1 MFFFNAMTSLKLFLS
16 ALVFAASGVVCVY
29 AQSLPQGN
37 AKNNDNGISGLIVNM
52 TRTPD
57 GFDFYRSFLEFW
69 REKPDSE
76 RYSLEIG
83 ERSSKRLGNQV
94 WVMYGQRRLFFSN
107 LPFKLGKIR
116 ELSEQAVD
124 TTHEALIAL
133 ALQMNGPGDPDI
145 AGDEL

>member
-1 MFFFNAMTSLKLFLS
+1 MNVKELFLS
-16 ALVFAASGVVCVY
+16 ALVFAASGLVFVY

-57 GFDFYRSFLEFW
+57 GLDFYRSFLEFW

-94 WVMYGQRRLFFSN
+94 WVMYGQNRVFLAS
-107 LPFKLGKIR
+107 LPFKLDKIR
-116 ELSEQAVD
+116 AVSEQAAD

-133 ALQMNGPGDPDI
+133 ALQLNGPRDPDI

>member
-1 MFFFNAMTSLKLFLS
+1 MTTQRFFLS
-16 ALVFAASGVVCVY
+16 ALAFAASGLMCVY

-37 AKNNDNGISGLIVNM
+37 EKNNDNGISGLIVNM

-57 GFDFYRSFLEFW
+57 GLDFYRSFLEFW

-83 ERSSKRLGNQV
+83 ERSSKRFGNQV
-94 WVMYGQRRLFFSN
+94 WVMYGQKRVFMAS
-107 LPFKLGKIR
+107 LPFKLDKIKAV
-116 ELSEQAVD
+116 SEQAAD
-124 TTHEALIAL
+124 ASYEAMIGL
-133 ALQMNGPGDPDI
+133 ALGINNAKDPDL

>member
-1 MFFFNAMTSLKLFLS
+1 MITRRLFLS
-16 ALVFAASGVVCVY
+16 ALFFAASGLVCVY

-37 AKNNDNGISGLIVNM
+37 ANNNDNGISGLIVNM

-57 GFDFYRSFLEFW
+57 GLDFYRSFLEFW

-83 ERSSKRLGNQV
+83 ERSSKRFGNQV
-94 WVMYGQRRLFFSN
+94 WVMYGQKRVFITS
-107 LPFKLGKIR
+107 LPYKLDKIKAV
-116 ELSEQAVD
+116 SEQAAD
-124 TTHEALIAL
+124 ASYEAMIGL
-133 ALQMNGPGDPDI
+133 ALGINNAKDPDL

>member
-1 MFFFNAMTSLKLFLS
+1 MITKRFFLS
-16 ALVFAASGVVCVY
+16 ALAFAASGLVCVH
-29 AQSLPQGN
+29 AQALPQGN

-52 TRTPD
+52 TRTTD
-57 GFDFYRSFLEFW
+57 GLDFYRSFLEFW

-107 LPFKLGKIR
+107 LPFKLVKIR
-116 ELSEQAVD
+116 ELSEQAAD
-124 TTHEALIAL
+124 TAHEALIAL

>member
-1 MFFFNAMTSLKLFLS
+1 MTSLRLFFS
-16 ALVFAASGVVCVY
+16 ALVFAASGVFCVY

-57 GFDFYRSFLEFW
+57 GLDFYRSFLEFW

-83 ERSSKRLGNQV
+83 ERSSKRFGNQV
-94 WVMYGQRRLFFSN
+94 WVMYGQKRVFITS
-107 LPFKLGKIR
+107 LPYKLDKIKAV
-116 ELSEQAVD
+116 SEQAAD
-124 TTHEALIAL
+124 ASYEAMIGL
-133 ALQMNGPGDPDI
+133 ALGINNAKDPDL

>member
-1 MFFFNAMTSLKLFLS
+1 MITQRFFLS
-16 ALVFAASGVVCVY
+16 ALAFAASGLVCVY

-57 GFDFYRSFLEFW
+57 GLDFYRSFLEFW

-94 WVMYGQRRLFFSN
+94 WVMYGQKRVFTAN
-107 LPFKLGKIR
+107 LPFKLDKIR
-116 ELSEQAVD
+116 AVSEQAAD
-124 TTHEALIAL
+124 TTHEALIAM
-133 ALQMNGPGDPDI
+133 ALQLNAPRDPDI
-145 AGDEL
+145 DGDEL